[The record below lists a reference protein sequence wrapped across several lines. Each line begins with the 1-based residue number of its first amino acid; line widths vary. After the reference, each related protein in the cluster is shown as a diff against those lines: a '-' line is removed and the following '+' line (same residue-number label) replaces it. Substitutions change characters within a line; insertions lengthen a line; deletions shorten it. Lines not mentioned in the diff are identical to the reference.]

1 MFNSLLQIQIP
12 TPPPPRHLKST
23 LIHIVK
29 PLEDVNV
36 ESFKGGEIL
45 VLRCLH
51 SLRKDG
57 SEVFDD
63 GDITCFPVEH
73 HYVEVLGLVV
83 ISDVA
88 DVLVDV
94 RVLLVCIVVSKQS
107 TIQNDWLIQLN
118 LANKTSFLISI
129 LVNVFQ
135 RL

>member
-1 MFNSLLQIQIP
+1 M
-12 TPPPPRHLKST
+12 
-23 LIHIVK
+23 
-29 PLEDVNV
+29 
-36 ESFKGGEIL
+36 

-51 SLRKDG
+51 SLRKDR